1 MSDVRYTEDHE
12 WVRLDGGEAV
22 VGITQHAQD
31 QLGDIVF
38 IELPEVGKQVKKGDE
53 AAVIESVKAAAEIYA
68 PLDGEVVAVNQG
80 LADEPALAN
89 TDPEGAGWIMRLRLA
104 DPASVA
110 ALMDAATYS
119 AFCEA
124 QS

>member
-12 WVRLDGGEAV
+12 WIRLDGGEAV

-38 IELPEVGKQVKKGDE
+38 IELPEVGKKVKKGDE

-110 ALMDAATYS
+110 ALMDAAAYS